1 MNLLLLNELI
11 WIAIFIYYSIFG
23 LYLDIFLIVFIG
35 IGALGIA
42 TGESVVG
49 LSLIILKNAI
59 FSSSSQNNFLNN
71 KNFFFYRFKKFSKS
85 IKK

>member
-1 MNLLLLNELI
+1 
-11 WIAIFIYYSIFG
+11 